1 MGEVVLRGQS
11 QSGCPAPSSSLLY
24 SSGVNMAVYSKVIR
38 SASKTISRPDRV
50 ESSECLMLKLIR
62 IFDFPAEGPDLGKIV
77 AGHVVTEHAVTK
89 HAATEHRLSHHRIF
103 LLVYLFLHDPLDPQP
118 GSQQVIWICA
128 VKISCGSQQA
138 DIG

>member
-24 SSGVNMAVYSKVIR
+24 PSGVNMAVYSKVIR

-62 IFDFPAEGPDLGKIV
+62 IFDFPAEYPDLGKTA
-77 AGHVVTEHAVTK
+77 AGHAVTEHAVT
-89 HAATEHRLSHHRIF
+89 EHGPSPHRIL
-103 LLVYLFLHDPLDPQP
+103 LLVYFFLRDPLDPQP
-118 GSQQVIWICA
+118 ES
-128 VKISCGSQQA
+128 
-138 DIG
+138 